1 MGDPQRDPV
10 QYVRAIRGEA
20 QTTLAGIEGANEW
33 DATKRADWAGEARDH
48 QRRLH
53 AAAKAEPAL
62 AGVPVLGP
70 SLAHG
75 DNRTALGN
83 VGAWTDMANIHAYPG
98 GRAPGTF
105 DDQLEAYGRDVS
117 GGQPIVVTE
126 TGYHN
131 AMLQYG
137 GHPATSEAA
146 TAVYL
151 PRLFL
156 DNFRRGIRRTYAYEL
171 VNTYRDTYK
180 VHPDSNFGLLDA
192 DWKPKPA
199 YATVRNLMR
208 LVDPQAADAPAGS
221 LDYELQ
227 SASGVQQVLLRRADG
242 SFALVLWQTAPVWD
256 AYGRRALTV
265 APRTVGLR
273 LAAPADV
280 SVGRVSVGTQ
290 LTAAATGAVQTSVT
304 VPGDDTVV
312 VVIRP
317 TGAPA
322 PPTQPPVVTDTDGTT
337 PTTPTTPTTTTT
349 TTTTSPSVTEQWRRA
364 MENLRRQL
372 GLRNGQAPAKTSTSS
387 RAGKA
392 STKQAKAK
400 TKKKQQAKRKAKA
413 KRKAA
418 ARR

>member
-1 MGDPQRDPV
+1 MVRIGSPV
-10 QYVRAIRGEA
+10 TRRSGAAI
-20 QTTLAGIEGANEW
+20 
-33 DATKRADWAGEARDH
+33 
-48 QRRLH
+48 
-53 AAAKAEPAL
+53 
-62 AGVPVLGP
+62 
-70 SLAHG
+70 S
-75 DNRTALGN
+75 
-83 VGAWTDMANIHAYPG
+83 
-98 GRAPGTF
+98 APGTF